1 MQEYTNGMAANLINE
16 RWVKSR
22 KTEATGQCVELALLP
37 TGGVA
42 IRNSTDP
49 NGPALLFTAL
59 EMDAFLD
66 GAKKGEFDAMAVIDN

>member
-1 MQEYTNGMAANLINE
+1 MQEYRNGMAANLIDG

-22 KTEATGQCVELALLP
+22 KTEANGQCVEVALLP
-37 TGGVA
+37 TGAVA
-42 IRNSTDP
+42 LRNSTDP

-66 GAKKGEFDAMAVIDN
+66 GAKKGEFDAMVVVGN